1 MTDEQFITVTE
12 ATPSKTSNK
21 NQSDVNQTK
30 NLLEVPSVEPDVE
43 DSDEDEGG
51 GWVSRLINFII
62 DIFPYFIGFYGYINL
77 LHIRY

>member
-51 GWVSRLINFII
+51 G
-62 DIFPYFIGFYGYINL
+62 
-77 LHIRY
+77 